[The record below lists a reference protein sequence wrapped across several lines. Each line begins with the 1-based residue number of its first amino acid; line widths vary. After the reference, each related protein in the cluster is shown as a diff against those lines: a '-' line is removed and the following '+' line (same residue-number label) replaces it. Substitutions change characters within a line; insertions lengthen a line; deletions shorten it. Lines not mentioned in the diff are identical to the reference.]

1 MEFIG
6 FYTFKC
12 HQGDEIRL
20 KHYAG
25 ILLIEFW
32 DDLIYNMDMGTNGSV
47 DTEEA
52 RAAWVPVFREKLTPV
67 RK

>member
-1 MEFIG
+1 MVNDSDRSMEFIG
-6 FYTFKC
+6 FYTFKS

-32 DDLIYNMDMGTNGSV
+32 ADLIYDIV
-47 DTEEA
+47 TEKAEA
-52 RAAWVPVFREKLTPV
+52 CGDDH
-67 RK
+67 